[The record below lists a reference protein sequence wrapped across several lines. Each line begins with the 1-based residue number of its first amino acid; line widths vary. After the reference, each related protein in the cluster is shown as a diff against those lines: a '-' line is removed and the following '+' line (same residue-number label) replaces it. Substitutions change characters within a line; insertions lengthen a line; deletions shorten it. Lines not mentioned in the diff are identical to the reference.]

1 MTRLEIETA
10 KADGTFPKCPYC
22 GDWVKIHENGN
33 LGKTCCKP
41 KCKGSL
47 ARKNASAYWGT
58 DKARKAQS
66 KRIKRLYKTNPD
78 YRQRHYEAILRLT
91 ATDEWKDKQD
101 RGYYE
106 WHKKRQEM
114 GLEVAGGKYRVK
126 SRRMA

>member
-10 KADGTFPKCPYC
+10 
-22 GDWVKIHENGN
+22 
-33 LGKTCCKP
+33 
-41 KCKGSL
+41 
-47 ARKNASAYWGT
+47 
-58 DKARKAQS
+58 
-66 KRIKRLYKTNPD
+66 
-78 YRQRHYEAILRLT
+78 
-91 ATDEWKDKQD
+91 TDEWKDKRD